1 MYIKPVMADSMRTTL
16 FQSHVFTGV
25 MQVPDA
31 LSSYLHGLNRQEYLA
46 AAVKIT
52 YMGEKK

>member
-1 MYIKPVMADSMRTTL
+1 MKPGD
-16 FQSHVFTGV
+16 VFTGV

-46 AAVKIT
+46 AAVKNT